1 MAGCKNEVKLLTTV
15 LIYVPML
22 LKPVSAPWAI
32 GCQLMLLIVLP
43 KVSPMVVAMS
53 PNCLPKVDSVLPAA
67 FIVGPNILL
76 KTVVTF

>member
-22 LKPVSAPWAI
+22 VNPVSAPWAT
-32 GCQLMLLIVLP
+32 GCQLMLLIALP
-43 KVSPMVVAMS
+43 KVSPMVVVMS
-53 PNCLPKVDSVLPAA
+53 PNCLAKVDSVLPTAS
-67 FIVGPNILL
+67 IVGPNILL